1 MKEKIVLVL
10 KYLIGIL
17 FLVSGFSKLFP
28 IEPFELIIVNQKII
42 GWELVP
48 YFSRLLIGFELF
60 LGFSLLQN
68 SYVKKIFLPASFIL
82 LGIFNIQLIYS
93 MLANTAGDNC
103 GCFGE
108 VISMT
113 PIEALLKN
121 IVLMGIIWWVYRNYA
136 QDNFKLPVIIGYLVF
151 SYFIVLY
158 IAPIKSYVVHPEPEP
173 GNNQPPAETRNAP
186 ATVPADDI
194 AKDEIR
200 ENALRKP
207 LIEKA
212 KEKEKVK
219 VDTVRTKSIFS
230 RYSLFSD
237 GKKVDLDSGIKLVA
251 LFSIDCEHCQETAKQ
266 LGQLRRTTKIP
277 PVYIL
282 FFGEESQVKGFFD
295 FAGTTFP
302 YKIISPQE
310 FFPMITAAPPR
321 VCYLQNG
328 KIIGDWNS
336 SSDIVSELKK
346 LLGRE

>member
-1 MKEKIVLVL
+1 MKEKTVLIL
-10 KYLIGIL
+10 KYLTGIL

-28 IEPFELIIVNQKII
+28 IEPFELIIVNQKIM

-113 PIEALLKN
+113 PMEALLKN
-121 IVLMGIIWWVYRNYA
+121 IVLMGIILWVHRNYS
-136 QDNFKLPVIIGYLVF
+136 QENFKLPVIIGYLVF

-158 IAPIKSYVVHPEPEP
+158 IAPIKPYVVHTEPEPEKK
-173 GNNQPPAETRNAP
+173 ETRDAP

-212 KEKEKVK
+212 KEKEKIK

-230 RYSLFSD
+230 RYTLFSD
-237 GKKVDLDSGIKLVA
+237 GKKVNLDSGIKLVA
-251 LFSIDCEHCQETAKQ
+251 LFSLDCDHCQETAKQ
-266 LGQLRRTTKIP
+266 LGQLKRVTKIP

-282 FFGEESQVKGFFD
+282 FFGEERQIKGFFD

-328 KIIGDWNS
+328 KIMGDWNS
-336 SSDIVSELKK
+336 SVNIVGELKK